1 MPQLD
6 ALHLSKELRRRA
18 IDLAV
23 ADVGTSDVGLA
34 KCLHAALGGPPEK
47 GGLVGNLW
55 AEGMFGAVSSAD
67 SLASL
72 VDEGSFD
79 RWLAAQ
85 LDTQREVPSTRALYE
100 HQRRAIAHERASRP
114 GERPAV
120 FVTAPTGAGKT
131 EAFLLPMLDLL
142 ARTPRR
148 GEGMRA
154 LLLYPMNALVN
165 DQVKRVGRWL
175 DGQQRIRLF
184 HFTSETPEDA
194 AAAQTARAPKH
205 GSAHV
210 VTRKEA
216 RAGKAPDVVITNY
229 SMLEYMLCR
238 PQDAGFFDEGLDVV
252 VLDEAHLYQGTL
264 AAELTLLL
272 RRLFHRC
279 GKKPE
284 DVLVLATSATIGSG
298 TADEVEAQLKSFGSD
313 LTSRAEKDVFVVR
326 GERSRRAFEAR
337 VASES
342 AVSVLSSEGIAS
354 TATLRQTAEGGVE
367 LVSDPAVSARL
378 ARWLEPLVGAQAT
391 IAPEPAVLLA
401 ELMPRMAV
409 AERLFDAL
417 WKGAS
422 TLDEVATAVFGD
434 DGSTDERLTAT
445 VNLLN
450 LCASARTRVD
460 APPLVPHRLHV
471 LVRGA
476 DGASLCLNPACS
488 APPALR
494 YPGRGGLGVDAH
506 TTCPHCE
513 GLRLPVAV
521 CSQCG
526 AARLVA
532 KQSFVNGASVLRPFP
547 GGLADAKKDAVMLDA
562 SCEGE
567 PHEWV
572 DVRTGA
578 LFERPVDG
586 SAPVRWAAPDEGC
599 SACKNA
605 MGHAMADGDEDESEG
620 PSDGA
625 GRQDDWS
632 QPGLESTWFHGV
644 RTKIAPL
651 TSVCAET
658 ALYAMPDHSRL
669 PSFLPA
675 RGKRLLAFS
684 DSRREAA
691 SLGPVLQDLH
701 ERRVVRAL
709 LAARVGKPTNDLALL
724 EKKRKHFETDPDFAK
739 DLAEVNRKIAE
750 ANAGRTF
757 EAWAEALATDEGSKK
772 WLLQLCE
779 RAPVLERDEWNQDTW
794 EKRIALFVGSR
805 DSNPQGE
812 LVYRFALE
820 LAQLPSRATTLET
833 LGIVQVGYPGIER
846 IVPPGPWLGALPT
859 AEARESAKAGFPLLL
874 AVLCDGLRNAG
885 SVAVAERYLADDEE
899 VPFTGRWLVREL
911 GGYGTIGF
919 VPRTATARR
928 ARLVARWLTSL
939 GADGTPESVTS
950 FLGHVFDSLHGA
962 DVEWV
967 ETGIREVNHQE
978 VPALRLRFERLSL
991 RAPDRWA
998 RDRVLGLVCTR
1009 WLEDGNGP
1017 YTLSGNRLDA
1027 TTRDAL
1033 AEHPRFGR
1041 DVRELAEES
1050 FQQGLWAN
1058 EHSAQIGPREN
1069 RRLQD
1074 LFEAGM
1080 RNVLSAT
1087 TTMELG
1093 IDIGGLTG
1101 VFLGNVPPGRANYV
1115 QRAGRAGRRADGS
1128 SIVLSVCR
1136 GRPFD
1141 REVFR
1146 RFGDYLTRPMR
1157 KPTVLIDRER
1167 IARRHLHAWL
1177 LGAYFAKDRPE
1188 KERTGAM
1195 NAFARFGEFLG
1206 VVIPARWED
1215 DRTTRPDVPT
1225 RKLDCHYERF
1235 KTWLRE
1241 QPVDGEQQRALR
1253 RLSVGTP
1260 MATLV
1265 DDWNALRANVESD
1278 LDEAITVPR
1287 EGLADLL
1294 DGYGR
1299 IEDEP
1304 PANELSRRR
1313 GFANFLRYQLVELAQ
1328 DLTVIEVLADRQFLP
1343 RYGFPI
1349 GLQPLRVLRASRGK
1363 GKKNAT
1369 KVYAQEDPSFR
1380 LERHG
1385 LLSVAEYVPG
1395 SVVISGGRRVESR
1408 GVLRHFSG
1416 VQGAGEGFGQMA
1428 RLSTCQN
1435 GHVSYSLH
1443 RSDAPETCALCQ
1455 SQVEMRADMLIPRHG
1470 YATAAHTKPKRF
1482 GQWKA
1487 VGRAEMTTVAF
1498 AHRDAEAG
1506 GIEPIRFDAVGG
1518 VAALTALY
1526 LEQGEVL
1533 AYNRGEHGRGFAVCT
1548 KCGHSASEPAHE
1560 PSQKKGGVALD
1571 APSTAFERHA
1581 ELDDPSD
1588 SPRRCWSKAN
1598 RPAMRRTILAARM
1611 LTDVLLLDI
1620 SKFPSEAPATLA
1632 TTLGHALRIAGARLL
1647 EVDTRELGFLLT
1659 YYGSPALDCPVI
1671 YDNVPGGVGHV
1682 RELVDAATQWLERTR
1697 ELLRGD
1703 DEHDRICPAA
1713 CLDCLLTYDSQYDM
1727 SKGLLDRRPALAL
1740 VETWLASGTP

>member
-23 ADVGTSDVGLA
+23 ADVATSDVALA
-34 KCLHAALGGPPEK
+34 KCLSEALAQKPEN
-47 GGLVGNLW
+47 GGLVGDLW
-55 AEGMFGAVSSAD
+55 AEGMFGAVASAD

-72 VDEGSFD
+72 VEKGSFD
-79 RWLAAQ
+79 PWLACQ
-85 LDTQREVPSTRALYE
+85 LDSRNEVPSSRALYE
-100 HQRRAIAHERASRP
+100 HQERAIAHERASRP

-142 ARTPRR
+142 VRTPRR
-148 GEGMRA
+148 GTGMRA

-165 DQVKRVGRWL
+165 DQVKRLGRWL
-175 DGQQRIRLF
+175 DGQEKIRLF

-194 AAAQTARAPKH
+194 RAAAMARTPQL

-210 VTRKEA
+210 LTREEA
-216 RAGKAPDVVITNY
+216 RAGNAPDVVVTNY

-238 PQDAGFFDEGLDVV
+238 PQDTGFFDAGLDVV
-252 VLDEAHLYQGTL
+252 VIDEAHLYQGTL

-279 GKKPE
+279 GKRPE

-298 TADEVEAQLKSFGSD
+298 TESDVEAQLKSFGSQ
-313 LTSRAEKDVFVVR
+313 LTSRSEKDVLVVSGR
-326 GERSRRAFEAR
+326 RAKRAFEPF
-337 VASES
+337 VALNS
-342 AVSVLSSEGIAS
+342 AVRVLSADGIVQ
-354 TATLRQTAEGGVE
+354 TTTLRQTSEGQVE
-367 LVSDPAVSARL
+367 LVTDPSASARL
-378 ARWLEPLVGAQAT
+378 ARWLEPLVGPEAS

-401 ELMPRMAV
+401 NVMPRMAV
-409 AERLFDAL
+409 AERLFEAL
-417 WKGAS
+417 WNGVG
-422 TLDEVATAVFGD
+422 TLETVSTAVFGD
-434 DGSTDERLTAT
+434 EGTPDERLAAT

-460 APPLVPHRLHV
+460 LPPLVPHRLHV
-471 LVRGA
+471 LIRGA
-476 DGASLCLNPACS
+476 DGASLCLNPNCC
-488 APPALR
+488 APPPLR
-494 YPGRGGLGVDAH
+494 YPGRGGLGLDGRVI
-506 TTCPHCE
+506 CPHCD
-513 GLRLPVAV
+513 GLRLPIAV
-521 CSQCG
+521 CGQCG

-532 KQSFVNGASVLRPFP
+532 RQSLVNGSPVLRPFV
-547 GGLADAKKDAVMLDA
+547 GGLAEAKKDAVVLDA
-562 SCEGE
+562 ACEGE
-567 PHEWV
+567 AHEWV
-572 DVRTGA
+572 DVRTGT
-578 LFERPVDG
+578 LFEAPGDG
-586 SAPVRWAAPDEGC
+586 CAPVRWAAAEEGC
-599 SACKNA
+599 SACKLAMTSAAPAETEDDEPGNA
-605 MGHAMADGDEDESEG
+605 AD
-620 PSDGA
+620 P
-625 GRQDDWS
+625 RDDWH
-632 QPGLESTWFHGV
+632 QPGAEQRWFHGV

-658 ALYAMPDHSRL
+658 ALYAMPDHTRL

-709 LAARVGKPTNDLALL
+709 LAERVGKPTYDLAAL
-724 EKKRKHFETDPDFAK
+724 EKKRKKYEGDPDFVEE
-739 DLAEVNRKIAE
+739 LAEVNRKIAE
-750 ANAGRTF
+750 AAVGRTF
-757 EAWAEALATDEGSKK
+757 EAWAEGLSTEEPSKT

-779 RAPVLERDEWNQDTW
+779 RAPLLERDEWTQDTW
-794 EKRIALFVGSR
+794 EKRIGTLVGKR
-805 DSNPQGE
+805 DSLPRGE

-846 IVPPGPWLGALPT
+846 IAPPGRWLGALPSN
-859 AEARESAKAGFPLLL
+859 EARDRAKAGFTDLL

-885 SVAVAERYLADDEE
+885 TVAVGAEYLEEDEE
-899 VPFTGRWLVREL
+899 VPFTGRWLVREK
-911 GGYGTIGF
+911 GGYGSVAF
-919 VPRTATARR
+919 VPRSATARR
-928 ARLVARWLTSL
+928 AKLVERWLV
-939 GADGTPESVTS
+939 SVGGDASPGSVAS
-950 FLGHVFDSLHGA
+950 FLGEVFDSLRES
-962 DVEWV
+962 DVGWCEKG
-967 ETGIREVNHQE
+967 TREVDNQE
-978 VPALRLRFERLSL
+978 VQALRLRFEWLSL

-998 RDRVLGLVCTR
+998 RDKVLGLVSTR
-1009 WLEDGNGP
+1009 WLEDEKGA
-1017 YTLSGNRLDA
+1017 YTLSGNRLEP
-1027 TTRDAL
+1027 TTREAL
-1033 AEHPRFGR
+1033 SEHPRFGR
-1041 DVRELAEES
+1041 DVRELTEAS
-1050 FQQGLWAN
+1050 FRQGLWAN

-1069 RRLQD
+1069 RRLQE

-1157 KPTVLIDRER
+1157 KPTVLLARER

-1177 LGAYFAKDRPE
+1177 LGAYFGRYRSE

-1195 NAFARFGEFLG
+1195 NAFSRFGEFLG
-1206 VVIPARWED
+1206 MVIPDRWND
-1215 DRTTRPDVPT
+1215 DRTTRPPLPP
-1225 RKLDCHYERF
+1225 RKANCHYDRF
-1235 KTWLRE
+1235 KAWLRE
-1241 QPVDGEQQRALR
+1241 QEVEGEQHRALR
-1253 RLSVGTP
+1253 RLAFGTP
-1260 MATLV
+1260 MADHV
-1265 DDWNALRANVESD
+1265 EDWRALLAKVEAD
-1278 LDEAITVPR
+1278 LDDAIVVPR
-1287 EGLADLL
+1287 EDLSDLL
-1294 DGYGR
+1294 KAY
-1299 IEDEP
+1299 EQVEVEP
-1304 PANELSRRR
+1304 KANELARRR
-1313 GFANFLRYQLVELAQ
+1313 GFANFLRYQMVEVAQ

-1349 GLQPLRVLRASRGK
+1349 GLQPLRVLKASRTNGK
-1363 GKKNAT
+1363 R

-1385 LLSVAEYVPG
+1385 LLSIAEYVPG

-1416 VQGAGEGFGQMA
+1416 VQVAGEGFGQMA
-1428 RLSTCQN
+1428 RLATCQN

-1443 RSDAPETCALCQ
+1443 RATAPTSCVLCQ
-1455 SQVEMRADMLIPRHG
+1455 SQLDKPSDMLVPRHG
-1470 YATAAHTKPKRF
+1470 YATAAHAKPKRF
-1482 GQWKA
+1482 GQWKG
-1487 VGRAEMTTVAF
+1487 VGRAELTTVAF
-1498 AHRDAEAG
+1498 AHRDSEGG

-1518 VAALTALY
+1518 VAALTAFY

-1533 AYNRGEHGRGFAVCT
+1533 AYNRGENGRGFAVCT
-1548 KCGHSASEPAHE
+1548 RCGHSASEPAHE
-1560 PSQKKGGVALD
+1560 PPRKKGAEVAP
-1571 APSTAFERHA
+1571 APSAAFERHA

-1588 SPRRCWSKAN
+1588 SPKRCWSRAN
-1598 RPAMRRTILAARM
+1598 RPAMRNTVLAARM
-1611 LTDVLLLDI
+1611 LTDVLLLDV
-1620 SKFPSEAPATLA
+1620 SKYPSDAPTALA
-1632 TTLGHALRIAGARLL
+1632 TTLGHALRIAGARML

-1659 YYGSPALDCPVI
+1659 YYGSPALDCPVV

-1682 RELVDAATQWLERTR
+1682 RELVEMGAEWLKRTH

-1703 DEHDRICPAA
+1703 DDHARTCPGA
-1713 CLDCLLTYDSQYDM
+1713 CLDCLLTYDSQHDM
-1727 SKGLLDRRPALAL
+1727 SKGLLDRRPVLAL
-1740 VETWLASGTP
+1740 VEAWLGVRKS